1 MNIINVIRITK
12 MNNIVQVLS
21 KYPQYIE
28 KRSFNAGKTIFL
40 ENDTC
45 QSVGIVKSGEIS
57 IKSYFDNGKEVTYN
71 VLLEGQMFGN
81 NLIFSSNPR
90 YRGDVISQKES
101 EIWFLSK
108 ENLLKILKEDEEF
121 LVLYLTQQSDFSK
134 TLNLKIKLLTISGAE
149 DRLLYYLTFNK
160 SKIIYKSVTK
170 LADELYLTRESLSRT
185 ITKLVKNKKIKKS
198 GKTLE
203 LVV

>member
-1 MNIINVIRITK
+1 
-12 MNNIVQVLS
+12 MNNIVQILS
-21 KYPQYIE
+21 KNPQYIE
-28 KRSFNAGKTIFL
+28 KRSFKTGETIFL

-57 IKSYFDNGKEVTYN
+57 IKSYFANGKEVTYN
-71 VLLEGQMFGN
+71 VLEEGQMFGN
-81 NLIFSSNPR
+81 NLVFSSNPR

-108 ENLLKILKEDEEF
+108 ENLLKILKEDGEF

-134 TLNLKIKLLTISGAE
+134 TLNLKIKLLTISGVE

-160 SKIIYKSVTK
+160 NKIIYKSVTK

>member
-1 MNIINVIRITK
+1 
-12 MNNIVQVLS
+12 MNNVVQILS
-21 KYPQYIE
+21 KYTQYIE
-28 KRSFNAGKTIFL
+28 KRSFKAGETIFL

-45 QSVGIVKSGEIS
+45 KSVGTVKSGEIS
-57 IKSYFDNGKEVTYN
+57 IKSYFANGKEVTYN
-71 VLLEGQMFGN
+71 VLEEGQMFGN
-81 NLIFSSNPR
+81 NLVFSSNPR

-160 SKIIYKSVTK
+160 NKISYKSVTK

-185 ITKLVKNKKIKKS
+185 ITKLAKNKKIKKS
-198 GKTLE
+198 VKTLE

>member
-1 MNIINVIRITK
+1 
-12 MNNIVQVLS
+12 MNNIVQILS
-21 KYPQYIE
+21 KYPQYLE
-28 KRSFNAGKTIFL
+28 KRSFKAGKTIFL

-45 QSVGIVKSGEIS
+45 KAVAVVKSGEIS
-57 IKSYFDNGKEVTYN
+57 IKSYFSNGKEVTYN
-71 VLLEGQMFGN
+71 VLEEGQMFGN
-81 NLIFSSNPR
+81 NLVFSSNPR

-108 ENLLKILKEDEEF
+108 ENLLKILKTDEEL

-134 TLNLKIKLLTISGAE
+134 TLNLKIKLLTINSAE

-160 SKIIYKSVTK
+160 NKISYKSITK
-170 LADELYLTRESLSRT
+170 LADELYLSRESLSRT
-185 ITKLVKNKKIKKS
+185 ITKLAKIKKIKKS

>member
-1 MNIINVIRITK
+1 
-12 MNNIVQVLS
+12 MNNIVQILS

-28 KRSFNAGKTIFL
+28 KRSFKAGETIFL

-45 QSVGIVKSGEIS
+45 KSIAAVKSGEIS
-57 IKSYFDNGKEVTYN
+57 IKSYFSNGKEVTYN
-71 VLLEGQMFGN
+71 VLKEGQMFGN
-81 NLIFSSNPR
+81 NLVFSSNPR

-108 ENLLKILKEDEEF
+108 ENLLKILKENEEF

-134 TLNLKIKLLTISGAE
+134 TLNLKIKLLTIGGAE

-160 SKIIYKSVTK
+160 NKISYKSITK

-185 ITKLVKNKKIKKS
+185 ITKLAKNKKIKKS

>member
-1 MNIINVIRITK
+1 
-12 MNNIVQVLS
+12 MNNIIQVLS

-28 KRSFNAGKTIFL
+28 KRSFKAGKTIFL

-57 IKSYFDNGKEVTYN
+57 IKSYFANGKEVTYN

-81 NLIFSSNPR
+81 NLVFSSNPR

-160 SKIIYKSVTK
+160 NKISYKSVTK

-185 ITKLVKNKKIKKS
+185 ITKLTKNKKIKKS

>member
-1 MNIINVIRITK
+1 

-57 IKSYFDNGKEVTYN
+57 IKSYFANGKEVTYN

-160 SKIIYKSVTK
+160 NKIIYKSVTK
-170 LADELYLTRESLSRT
+170 LANELYLTRESLSRT